1 MLSSKNIVSLF
12 VLLWVTCVVLIT
24 AKVPQAKG
32 EIPRIIFDSDMSSD
46 HDDVGDIAI
55 LHGLASMG
63 ECKIIGMMVSS
74 RNGGTALCMDAIN
87 TYYGKPNI
95 PIGVPPDIG
104 GIGEYAGQIA
114 SEFPRHLRSE
124 EHHV

>member
-1 MLSSKNIVSLF
+1 MSR
-12 VLLWVTCVVLIT
+12 LLVVL
-24 AKVPQAKG
+24 VPCLFLGGGPLWSAPRQSD
-32 EIPRIIFDSDMSSD
+32 IPRIIFDSDMSSD

-63 ECKIIGMMVSS
+63 ECKIIGMMVSP

-87 TYYGKPNI
+87 TYYGKLNI

-114 SEFPRHLRSE
+114 TEFPHHLKSQKDCP
-124 EHHV
+124 